1 MPFGNSDCWSNCRAA
16 FGWTKNAQRRWHSTR
31 ECIETR
37 TIQDAV
43 DMEGCLDFPGARPAV
58 RSVRSSRPQQ
68 CHSELLVD
76 LVHR

>member
-43 DMEGCLDFPGARPAV
+43 DMEGCLDFPGARLRQHDPW
-58 RSVRSSRPQQ
+58 
-68 CHSELLVD
+68 LVWRD
-76 LVHR
+76 KDFKDIGS